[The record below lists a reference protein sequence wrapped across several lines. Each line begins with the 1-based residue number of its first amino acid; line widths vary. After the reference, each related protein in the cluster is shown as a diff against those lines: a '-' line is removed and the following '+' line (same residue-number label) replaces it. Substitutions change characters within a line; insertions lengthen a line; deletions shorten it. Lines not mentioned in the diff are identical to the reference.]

1 MIQIDARCTACGA
14 CLQTCPTKALLAGP
28 KRPVVLELRCNQC
41 LACMEVCPAGAISP
55 RAPRHP
61 IELESFA
68 ILGTRVELSHMD
80 PLVAEITARAIH
92 ATADV
97 EVARALVASRASV
110 MAGIQALRN
119 GASVVCDVEMTKA
132 AISSANPCCH
142 LPPKQRP
149 LDPALPPPDRTGTR
163 TRSAEGILHAAM
175 QHREGAIWAIGCAP
189 TALEQLLALVA
200 RGEVE
205 PALIIGTPVGF
216 VGAALAKQAL
226 RATALPSISTRGE
239 RGGAAIAGAILN
251 ALARLA
257 DKATDNETTQS
268 PCASYEELGW
278 GEQRNDQ

>member
-1 MIQIDARCTACGA
+1 MIRIDARCTACGA
-14 CLQTCPTKALLAGP
+14 CLQTCPTKALVPGP
-28 KRPVVLELRCNQC
+28 KRPVVLELLCNQC
-41 LACMEVCPAGAISP
+41 LACVEVCPAGAISL

-68 ILGTRVELSHMD
+68 ILSTRVDLSHID
-80 PLVAEITARAIH
+80 PLVAEIAARTIH

-97 EVARALVASRASV
+97 EVARALVTSRASV
-110 MAGIQALRN
+110 MAGIQALRD

-132 AISSANPCCH
+132 AISSGNPCCH
-142 LPPKQRP
+142 LPPKQQP
-149 LDPALPPPDRTGTR
+149 LDPTPYSPNGTGTR
-163 TRSAEGILHAAM
+163 TRSAEGILRAAM
-175 QHREGAIWAIGCAP
+175 QHPEGAIWAIGCAP

-216 VGAALAKQAL
+216 VGAASVKQAL
-226 RATALPSISTRGE
+226 RATAVPSISTRGE

-257 DKATDNETTQS
+257 DKTTDNQIIRNSCSTD
-268 PCASYEELGW
+268 YELGL
-278 GEQRNDQ
+278 GGATK